1 MSQARYFDYGFTLTG
16 DAYAFLLREAFVPG
30 VYSGLDVSLGRTPDE
45 IVIAPGTVLLSDGV
59 LVSEDQQQT
68 IKFQIASSSNGFVIA
83 ARHKYQH
90 ITGGTPAEFSV
101 VPIDT
106 LTAWAAGYA
115 YYVIGSYLNGVV
127 SSVQKIRDRLQ
138 YVLENFVASS
148 VVESFPVPFLSSGG
162 GSGGSS
168 SIFSFDSGGSAANT
182 TIGAPSEEILFEQL
196 IRLDTGTVFSIKFD
210 AVLAVTGGTGDYSV
224 YIGSTTPKS
233 TTGGVVVGTLST
245 TSLTEVIASVS
256 SGPFT
261 APTIPGGVCFLQIVA
276 SNTDAASNVS
286 TIRSPIVRGF

>member
-45 IVIAPGTVLLSDGV
+45 IVIAPGTVLLNDGV

-68 IKFQIASSSNGFVIA
+68 IKFQITSSTNGFVIA
-83 ARHKYQH
+83 VRHKFQH

-106 LTAWAAGYA
+106 LAAWTAGYS

-148 VVESFPVPFLSSGG
+148 VVESFPVPFSSGG
-162 GSGGSS
+162 EGS
-168 SIFSFDSGGSAANT
+168 SIFHFSSGGPAVST
-182 TIGAPSEEILFEQL
+182 TIGAPSAEILFEQL
-196 IRLDTGTVFSIKFD
+196 IHLNTNTLFSIQFD
-210 AVLAVTGGTGDYSV
+210 AVLSVTGGVGNYSV
-224 YIGSTTPKS
+224 YVGSTTPQS
-233 TTGGVVVGTLST
+233 TAGSILVGTLST
-245 TSLTEVIASVS
+245 SSITEVVASVGN
-256 SGPFT
+256 GPFT
-261 APTIPGGVCFLQIVA
+261 APTIPGGICFLQIAA